1 MGAASEQGVAFNG
14 WGDAARDVGDY
25 VQAEG
30 FFGRALDLWARIG
43 DAEGVAG
50 ANNNPANLAMSRGDL
65 GAAAH
70 RHRRALAAFEPI
82 GNVNGSALARANL
95 AILALETGD
104 PADPIVHAESAL
116 ASQGRQGRA
125 LLPAVTRGL
134 LGRGDRQ
141 SVERGK

>member
-50 ANNNPANLAMSRGDL
+50 ANNNLANLAMSRGDL

-70 RHRRALAAFEPI
+70 RHRRALAAFEQI
-82 GNVNGSALARANL
+82 GNVNGPALARANL
-95 AILALETGD
+95 AILALENGD
-104 PADPIVHAESAL
+104 PAAAILPAEAAL
-116 ASQGRQGRA
+116 ALLGGPGKHGRA
-125 LLPAVTRGL
+125 H
-134 LGRGDRQ
+134 GR
-141 SVERGK
+141 ERGGKY